1 MSKICRRVVINKD
14 VRQVIEP
21 HLDDDETLLWAEKT
35 CHQTQQ
41 LHKDWFEL
49 TSKKKRILTA
59 ILMLGLLGM
68 LIGLTVS
75 SGIDNWGTSVQQR
88 LADILSIES
97 LYAVVAAAVLLFL
110 SFLVKGRVY
119 NVGAYGLTN
128 KRLFE
133 LNHDFEIIRHLD
145 ASRVKTVYGSE
156 GVTIKPIGAKGF
168 RSYQLGLMNNSTL
181 TINYLHRQITEARRQ
196 ES

>member
-49 TSKKKRILTA
+49 TSKKKRILTT
-59 ILMLGLLGM
+59 ILVLSLLGM

-88 LADILSIES
+88 LADILSMES

-156 GVTIKPIGAKGF
+156 GVTIKPIGAKAF
-168 RSYQLGLMNNSTL
+168 VP
-181 TINYLHRQITEARRQ
+181 IN
-196 ES
+196 

>member
-1 MSKICRRVVINKD
+1 MSKICWRVVIDKD

-21 HLDDDETLLWAEKT
+21 DLDEDEILLWAEKT
-35 CHQTQQ
+35 CHQTQE
-41 LHKDWFEL
+41 LHKNWFQL
-49 TSKKKRILTA
+49 KSKKKRILTVVLL
-59 ILMLGLLGM
+59 ISFLGLV
-68 LIGLTVS
+68 IS
-75 SGIDNWGTSVQQR
+75 FIIPSGINNWGTPLQQR
-88 LADILSIES
+88 LDYVLSMGS
-97 LYAVVAAAVLLFL
+97 LGAFLYTAVLLFL